1 MANTQT
7 PLILELVGEATMLQF
22 GESIA
27 AAITA
32 ALAQQR
38 ATEMPDQALLIALQG
53 DLGVGKTTLSR
64 GILTGLG
71 HIGSV
76 KSPTYTLVE
85 PYELSLGKVCHFDF
99 YRLIDAEELEYM
111 GFQDYLVGSRLCLI
125 EWPERGAGFMPEADI
140 LIEIIQQG
148 DGRLLTL
155 GGASERAARIISQ
168 LDSEGNGV

>member
-1 MANTQT
+1 MANKQTQ
-7 PLILELVGEATMLQF
+7 LILELVGEATMLQF

-71 HIGSV
+71 HIGPV

-85 PYELSLGKVCHFDF
+85 PYELSLGTVCHFDF

-125 EWPERGAGFMPEADI
+125 EWPERGAGFMPEADL

>member
-1 MANTQT
+1 MVNKQTQ
-7 PLILELVGEATMLQF
+7 LILELVGEATMLQF

-85 PYELSLGKVCHFDF
+85 PYELSLGTVCHFDF

>member
-1 MANTQT
+1 VANKQTQ
-7 PLILELVGEATMLQF
+7 LILELVGEATMLQF

-71 HIGSV
+71 HIGPV

-85 PYELSLGKVCHFDF
+85 PYELSLGTVCHFDF

-125 EWPERGAGFMPEADI
+125 EWPERGAGFMPEADL

>member
-1 MANTQT
+1 MANGQTQ
-7 PLILELVGEATMLQF
+7 LILKLVSEETMIQF
-22 GESIA
+22 GASIA

-32 ALAQQR
+32 VLAQQR

-71 HIGSV
+71 HIGPV

-85 PYELSLGKVCHFDF
+85 PYELSLGTVCHFDF

-125 EWPERGAGFMPEADI
+125 EWPERGAGFMPEADL

>member
-1 MANTQT
+1 MANGQTQ
-7 PLILELVGEATMLQF
+7 LILKLVSEETMIQF
-22 GESIA
+22 GASIA

-32 ALAQQR
+32 VLAQQR

-85 PYELSLGKVCHFDF
+85 PYELSLGTVCHFDF

-125 EWPERGAGFMPEADI
+125 EWPERGAGFMPEADL

>member
-1 MANTQT
+1 MANGQTQ
-7 PLILELVGEATMLQF
+7 LILKLVSEETMIQF
-22 GESIA
+22 GASIA

-32 ALAQQR
+32 VLAQQR

-85 PYELSLGKVCHFDF
+85 PYELSLGTVCHFDF

>member
-1 MANTQT
+1 MANKQTQ
-7 PLILELVGEATMLQF
+7 LILELVGEATMLQF

-71 HIGSV
+71 HIGPV

-85 PYELSLGKVCHFDF
+85 PYELSLGTVCHFDF

>member
-1 MANTQT
+1 VANGQTQ
-7 PLILELVGEATMLQF
+7 LILKLVSEETMIQF
-22 GESIA
+22 GASIA

-32 ALAQQR
+32 VLAQQR

-71 HIGSV
+71 HIGPV

-85 PYELSLGKVCHFDF
+85 PYELSLGTVCHFDF